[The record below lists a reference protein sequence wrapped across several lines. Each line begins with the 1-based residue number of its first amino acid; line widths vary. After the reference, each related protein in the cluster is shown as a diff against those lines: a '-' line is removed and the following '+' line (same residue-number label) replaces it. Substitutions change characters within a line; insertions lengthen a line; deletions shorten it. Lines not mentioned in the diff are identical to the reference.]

1 MYQLKSTGS
10 ILSILAYPQYGN
22 HLVCHTGLS
31 LVHCSYLSVG
41 SLHQQKKRGY
51 TRTHPVLPV
60 PPVVQA
66 HRRLTRLLGVRSFI
80 GSWWTRVHAA
90 RTDQTQ
96 PRTEKVPGAERF
108 CGRKKVVWT
117 QTGSQ
122 DAKRFSGGKKVLRT
136 EPYRRRRIVE
146 GLRYNWLSSDTS

>member
-10 ILSILAYPQYGN
+10 ILSILAYPQYGY

-60 PPVVQA
+60 PPVVPA
-66 HRRLTRLLGVRSFI
+66 HQRLTRLLGVRSFI
-80 GSWWTRVHAA
+80 GSWWTGVHAA
-90 RTDQTQ
+90 RTDLAQ

-108 CGRKKVVWT
+108 SGRKKVLWT
-117 QTGSQ
+117 QTGSP
-122 DAKRFSGGKKVLRT
+122 DAKRFWEAKRFSGRNPIG
-136 EPYRRRRIVE
+136 EE
-146 GLRYNWLSSDTS
+146 E